1 MSFTGYLTLTEINHT
16 YGTVVLTQKAHCEYY
31 LIYPLIYIMIKLN
44 KHLQLII

>member
-31 LIYPLIYIMIKLN
+31 LIYNVPINIHYDKAE
-44 KHLQLII
+44 